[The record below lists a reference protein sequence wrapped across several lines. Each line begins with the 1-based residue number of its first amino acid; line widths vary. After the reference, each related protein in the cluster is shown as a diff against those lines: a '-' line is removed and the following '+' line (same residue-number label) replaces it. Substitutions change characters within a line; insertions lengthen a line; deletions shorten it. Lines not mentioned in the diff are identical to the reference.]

1 MVVATERASS
11 AAVYESG
18 TRKRRG
24 TMVMKWLKRF
34 DVLLHGLEIR
44 NQLSYVPIPAER
56 AWDWRWKRME
66 DQTARGHRR
75 HE

>member
-34 DVLLHGLEIR
+34 DVLLHGAR
-44 NQLSYVPIPAER
+44 NQKSIKLRSDPCR
-56 AWDWRWKRME
+56 ASVGLEME
-66 DQTARGHRR
+66 ADGGPDGEGAS
-75 HE
+75 